1 MKRIL
6 IATVSLLVLVAVFFL
21 LRKNLNKTGTES
33 HELFR
38 LENPQAIDKVLLA
51 PNNPKLPYLIIYK
64 EKSGQWFVKNDRLN
78 EPADTH
84 SIREL
89 LFWVMKKST
98 IKTPVSEA
106 EKEPVTREIAL
117 NGIKAVFYEG
127 DKEINTIYVGNPT
140 PNQEATYMYN
150 PEMERPAIIEI
161 AGFKGYLT
169 PYFTLDFD
177 AWRSPVVL
185 DFTAEQIKT
194 LKATWPAAP
203 QEGFMI
209 EQNADGVYLTNHT
222 GKKLPEVNQT
232 RLLSFLERFQNVARE
247 YGETAGI
254 NKKPAL
260 RDSVLKQGPFFI
272 LSITDSR
279 GIKKEIKL
287 YRMQISGESYAQQ
300 LRDGSI
306 PDFET
311 ETYWLQISGK
321 PELWIVQGAVMK
333 SRMKTLGDFVKT
345 ADPAK

>member
-1 MKRIL
+1 
-6 IATVSLLVLVAVFFL
+6 
-21 LRKNLNKTGTES
+21 
-33 HELFR
+33 
-38 LENPQAIDKVLLA
+38 
-51 PNNPKLPYLIIYK
+51 
-64 EKSGQWFVKNDRLN
+64 
-78 EPADTH
+78 
-84 SIREL
+84 
-89 LFWVMKKST
+89 
-98 IKTPVSEA
+98 
-106 EKEPVTREIAL
+106 
-117 NGIKAVFYEG
+117 
-127 DKEINTIYVGNPT
+127 
-140 PNQEATYMYN
+140 
-150 PEMERPAIIEI
+150 
-161 AGFKGYLT
+161 
-169 PYFTLDFD
+169 
-177 AWRSPVVL
+177 
-185 DFTAEQIKT
+185 
-194 LKATWPAAP
+194 
-203 QEGFMI
+203 MI

-272 LSITDSR
+272 LSIADSK